1 MNRATAETAKEQS
14 DEDGITPL
22 LNWLASLINGLVR
35 KYFGYDHVEFAWG
48 ERKDENK
55 LEQAQINQIY
65 VQSGILTVDEVRE
78 SLGRQAIGVRQSAVG

>member
-1 MNRATAETAKEQS
+1 M
-14 DEDGITPL
+14 L
-22 LNWLASLINGLVR
+22 SLHVR